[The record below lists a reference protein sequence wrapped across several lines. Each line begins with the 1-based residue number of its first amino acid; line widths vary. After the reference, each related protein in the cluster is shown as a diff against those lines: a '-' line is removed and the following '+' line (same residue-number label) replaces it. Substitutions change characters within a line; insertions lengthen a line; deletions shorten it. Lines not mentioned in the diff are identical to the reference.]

1 MNTIN
6 KNTQRKMRTRKL
18 MSNIDWV
25 LVILFVGFVLS
36 GWVNIYSAVLDQE
49 HINILDTSQKY
60 GKQLGLILSSGVL
73 VFIILMLDGK
83 FFEKYSGLI
92 YMVSM
97 VSLIGLFIF
106 GKEVAGATSWYGIG
120 SFSLQPSEFAK
131 FATALALA
139 NFLSSPNI
147 SLKKV
152 KTQIKAF
159 AIILLPAIIIIPQ
172 PDPGSALV
180 YAAYLFVLYRE
191 GLNGHYIFIGFLTAF
206 LFILSIIIDY
216 TYIIGIATILT
227 ITVSVIRKR
236 KKKSISI
243 ILSYFLLSTLFLT
256 SFDYVYDNILEDR
269 HRNRL
274 EIMLGIKHD
283 PSGVGY
289 NQHQSM
295 VAIGSGGWTGKGF
308 LEGTQTKGD
317 FVPEQSTDFIFCT
330 VGEEWGFAGSAL
342 FIILFSGFIARILFK
357 AEQQKLAFSRIYGYS
372 VAMIF
377 FFHFAINI
385 AMVTGIAPV
394 IGIPLPFYS
403 YGGSSLWGFTILL
416 FIFIKLDSENHSVL

>member
-1 MNTIN
+1 
-6 KNTQRKMRTRKL
+6 MRTRKL
-18 MSNIDWV
+18 ISSIDWV
-25 LVILFVGFVLS
+25 LVILFVIFVFS
-36 GWVNIYSAVLDQE
+36 GWLNIYSAVLNNE
-49 HINILDTSQKY
+49 HISIFDFSQKY
-60 GKQLGLILSSGVL
+60 GKQLALIATSGIL
-73 VFIILMLDGK
+73 VSIILLTDGK
-83 FFEKYSGLI
+83 FYERYSGLI
-92 YMVSM
+92 YIISM
-97 VSLIGLFIF
+97 ASLVGLFIF
-106 GKEVAGATSWYGIG
+106 GKKVAGATSWYGIG
-120 SFSLQPSEFAK
+120 SLSIQPSEFAK

-139 NFLSSPNI
+139 NFLSTPHMD
-147 SLKKV
+147 LKKISN
-152 KTQIKAF
+152 QIIAF
-159 AIILLPAIIIIPQ
+159 AIIFLPALIIIPQ
-172 PDPGSALV
+172 PDPGSAMV
-180 YAAYLFVLYRE
+180 YAAFFFVLYRE
-191 GLNGHYIFIGFLTAF
+191 GLDGNYIFIGFLAAF
-206 LFILSIIIDY
+206 LFIMSIVVDYKIIIGVA
-216 TYIIGIATILT
+216 TVIVII
-227 ITVSVIRKR
+227 VSIIRKR
-236 KKKSISI
+236 KKKSIKIALAYLVFS
-243 ILSYFLLSTLFLT
+243 SLFLT
-256 SFDYVYDNILEDR
+256 SFDYVYDHVLEDR

-295 VAIGSGGWTGKGF
+295 VAIGSGGWIGKGF

-330 VGEEWGFAGSAL
+330 VGEEWGFIGSSI
-342 FIILFSGFIARILFK
+342 FVILFSVFIGRILYK
-357 AEQQKLAFSRIYGYS
+357 AEKQKLVFSRVYGYS

>member
-1 MNTIN
+1 
-6 KNTQRKMRTRKL
+6 MRTRSII
-18 MSNIDWV
+18 SNIDWV
-25 LVILFVGFVLS
+25 LIILFVVFVLS

-49 HINILDTSQKY
+49 HINIFDASQKY
-60 GKQLGLILSSGVL
+60 GKQLGLIISSGVL
-73 VFIILMLDGK
+73 VLVVLLLDGK
-83 FFEKYSGLI
+83 FYEKYSGLI
-92 YMVSM
+92 YIISI
-97 VSLIGLFIF
+97 VSLVGLFVF
-106 GKEVAGATSWYGIG
+106 GKTVAGATSWYGIG

-147 SLKKV
+147 NLKKA
-152 KTQIKAF
+152 KTQIKSF
-159 AIILLPAIIIIPQ
+159 AIIFLPAIIIIPQ

-180 YAAYLFVLYRE
+180 YAAFLFVLYRE

-227 ITVSVIRKR
+227 ITMAIFRKR
-236 KKKSISI
+236 KKKPISVL
-243 ILSYFLLSTLFLT
+243 LSYFLFSTLFLT

-330 VGEEWGFAGSAL
+330 VGEEWGFTGSVL
-342 FIILFSGFIARILFK
+342 FIILFNGFIARILYK
-357 AEQQKLAFSRIYGYS
+357 AEQQKSAFSRIYGYS

>member
-1 MNTIN
+1 
-6 KNTQRKMRTRKL
+6 MRSKSIIASL
-18 MSNIDWV
+18 DWI
-25 LVILFVGFVLS
+25 LIILFVFFVFS
-36 GWVNIYSAVLDQE
+36 GWINIYSAVLDKE
-49 HINILDTSQKY
+49 HISIFDMSQKY
-60 GKQLGLILSSGVL
+60 GKQLGLILASGILIV
-73 VFIILMLDGK
+73 IILLLDGK
-83 FFEKYSGLI
+83 FYERYSGLI
-92 YMVSM
+92 YIISM
-97 VSLIGLFIF
+97 ASLLGLFIF
-106 GKEVAGATSWYGIG
+106 GKKVAGATSWYGIG

-139 NFLSSPNI
+139 NFLSTPNI
-147 SLKKV
+147 NLKKLS
-152 KTQIKAF
+152 TQIKAF
-159 AIILLPAIIIIPQ
+159 AIIFLPAIIIIPQ

-180 YAAYLFVLYRE
+180 YAAFLFVLYRE
-191 GLNGHYIFIGFLTAF
+191 GLNGHYIFIGFLVAF
-206 LFILSIIIDY
+206 LFILSIIIDFE
-216 TYIIGIATILT
+216 YIIGIATLLT
-227 ITVSVIRKR
+227 ILISIARKR
-236 KKKSISI
+236 KKKSITI
-243 ILSYFLLSTLFLT
+243 IVSYLVLSAIFLT
-256 SFDYVYDNILEDR
+256 SFDYVYNNILEDR

-330 VGEEWGFAGSAL
+330 VGEEWGFAGSIL
-342 FIILFSGFIARILFK
+342 FIILFSGFIARILYK
-357 AEQQKLAFSRIYGYS
+357 AEQQKLVFSRVYGYS

-377 FFHFAINI
+377 LFHFAINI

-394 IGIPLPFYS
+394 IGIPLPFFS

-416 FIFIKLDSENHSVL
+416 FIFIKLDSENHSIL

>member
-1 MNTIN
+1 
-6 KNTQRKMRTRKL
+6 MRTKSL
-18 MSNIDWV
+18 ISNIDWV
-25 LVILFVGFVLS
+25 LIILFVGFVLS
-36 GWVNIYSAVLDQE
+36 GWANIYSAVLDTE
-49 HINILDTSQKY
+49 HINMFDTSQKY
-60 GKQLGLILSSGVL
+60 GKQLILIISSVVL
-73 VFIILMLDGK
+73 IFVILMLDGK
-83 FFEKYSGLI
+83 FYERYSGLI
-92 YMVSM
+92 YMISM
-97 VSLIGLFIF
+97 ISLIGLYIF
-106 GKEVAGATSWYGIG
+106 GKKVAGATSWYGIG

-131 FATALALA
+131 FATALVLA
-139 NFLSSPNI
+139 NFLSTPNVN
-147 SLKKV
+147 LKKV

-159 AIILLPAIIIIPQ
+159 AIIFLPAIIIIPQ
-172 PDPGSALV
+172 PDPGSAMV

-206 LFILSIIIDY
+206 LFILSIIVDY
-216 TYIIGIATILT
+216 TIIIGIA
-227 ITVSVIRKR
+227 VVIVTAISIYRKR
-236 KKKSISI
+236 KNKSIRGLI
-243 ILSYFLLSTLFLT
+243 SYLIFSTLFLA

-295 VAIGSGGWTGKGF
+295 VAIGSSGWTGKGF

-330 VGEEWGFAGSAL
+330 VGEEWGFIGSAI
-342 FIILFSGFIARILFK
+342 FVILFSGFIARILFK
-357 AEQQKLAFSRIYGYS
+357 AEQQKLAFSRVYGYS

-416 FIFIKLDSENHSVL
+416 FIFIRLDSESRSVL

>member
-1 MNTIN
+1 
-6 KNTQRKMRTRKL
+6 MRTKSII
-18 MSNIDWV
+18 SNIDWV
-25 LVILFVGFVLS
+25 LILLFIIFVFS
-36 GWVNIYSAVLDQE
+36 GWVNIYSAVLNSE
-49 HINILDTSQKY
+49 HISIFDASQKY
-60 GKQLGLILSSGVL
+60 GKQLALIITSGIL
-73 VFIILMLDGK
+73 IFIILLTDGK
-83 FFEKYSGLI
+83 FYERYSGLI
-92 YMVSM
+92 YIISM
-97 VSLIGLFIF
+97 ASLVGLFIF
-106 GKEVAGATSWYGIG
+106 GKKVAGATSWYGIG

-139 NFLSSPNI
+139 NFLSTPNI
-147 SLKKV
+147 NLKKIE
-152 KTQIKAF
+152 TQITAF
-159 AIILLPAIIIIPQ
+159 AIIFLPALIIIPQ
-172 PDPGSALV
+172 PDPGSAMV
-180 YAAYLFVLYRE
+180 YAAFFFVLYRE
-191 GLNGHYIFIGFLTAF
+191 GLNGNYIFIGFLAAF
-206 LFILSIIIDY
+206 LFILSIIVDY
-216 TYIIGIATILT
+216 KIIIGIATVII
-227 ITVSVIRKR
+227 ITVAIFRKR
-236 KKKSISI
+236 KNKSIKLV
-243 ILSYFLLSTLFLT
+243 LSYLVFSSLFLA
-256 SFDYVYDNILEDR
+256 SFDYVYDNVLEDR

-295 VAIGSGGWTGKGF
+295 VAIGSGGWSGKGF

-330 VGEEWGFAGSAL
+330 VGEEWGFVGSAL
-342 FIILFSGFIARILFK
+342 FILLFSGFIARILYK
-357 AEQQKLAFSRIYGYS
+357 AEQQKLVFSRVYGYS

-416 FIFIKLDSENHSVL
+416 FIFIKLDSENRSVL

>member
-1 MNTIN
+1 
-6 KNTQRKMRTRKL
+6 MRTRSL
-18 MSNIDWV
+18 ISNIDWV
-25 LVILFVGFVLS
+25 LIILFVGFVLS
-36 GWVNIYSAVLDQE
+36 GWANIYSAVLDQE
-49 HINILDTSQKY
+49 HINIFDTSQKY
-60 GKQLGLILSSGVL
+60 GKQLILIISSLSLIFV
-73 VFIILMLDGK
+73 ILMLDGK
-83 FFEKYSGLI
+83 FYERYSGLI
-92 YMVSM
+92 YMISM

-106 GKEVAGATSWYGIG
+106 GKKVAGATSWYGIG

-131 FATALALA
+131 FATALVLA
-139 NFLSSPNI
+139 NFLSTPNVN
-147 SLKKV
+147 LKKI
-152 KTQIKAF
+152 KTQIKAL
-159 AIILLPAIIIIPQ
+159 AIIFLPAIIIIPQ
-172 PDPGSALV
+172 PDPGSAMV
-180 YAAYLFVLYRE
+180 YGAYLFVLYRE

-206 LFILSIIIDY
+206 LFILSIIVDY
-216 TYIIGIATILT
+216 TYIIGVASVLIITIAIF
-227 ITVSVIRKR
+227 RKR
-236 KKKSISI
+236 KNKPISI
-243 ILSYFLLSTLFLT
+243 LVSYLLFSTLLLT

-330 VGEEWGFAGSAL
+330 VGEEWGFTGSVL
-342 FIILFSGFIARILFK
+342 FVILFGGFIARILFK
-357 AEQQKLAFSRIYGYS
+357 AEQQKLVFSRVYGYS

>member
-1 MNTIN
+1 
-6 KNTQRKMRTRKL
+6 MRTKSVI
-18 MSNIDWV
+18 SNIDWV
-25 LVILFVGFVLS
+25 LILLFIIFVFS
-36 GWVNIYSAVLDQE
+36 GWVNIYSAVLNSE
-49 HINILDTSQKY
+49 HISIFDASQKY
-60 GKQLGLILSSGVL
+60 GKQLALIATSGVL
-73 VFIILMLDGK
+73 IFIILLTDGK
-83 FFEKYSGLI
+83 FYERYSGLI
-92 YMVSM
+92 YIISM
-97 VSLIGLFIF
+97 ASLIGLFIF
-106 GKEVAGATSWYGIG
+106 GKKVAGATSWYGLG

-139 NFLSSPNI
+139 NFLSTPNTN
-147 SLKKV
+147 LKKI
-152 KTQIKAF
+152 KTQITAF
-159 AIILLPAIIIIPQ
+159 AIIFLPALIIIPQ
-172 PDPGSALV
+172 PDPGSAMV
-180 YAAYLFVLYRE
+180 YAAFFFVLYRE
-191 GLNGHYIFIGFLTAF
+191 GLNGNYIFIGFLAAF
-206 LFILSIIIDY
+206 LFILSIIVDY
-216 TYIIGIATILT
+216 KIIIGAATVIIIVIAIF
-227 ITVSVIRKR
+227 RKR
-236 KKKSISI
+236 KNKSIKLV
-243 ILSYFLLSTLFLT
+243 LSYLVFSSLFLA
-256 SFDYVYDNILEDR
+256 SFDYVYNNVLEDR

-295 VAIGSGGWTGKGF
+295 VAIGSGGWSGKGF

-330 VGEEWGFAGSAL
+330 VGEEWGFVGSAL
-342 FIILFSGFIARILFK
+342 FILLFSGFIARILYK
-357 AEQQKLAFSRIYGYS
+357 AEQQKLVFSRVYGYS

-416 FIFIKLDSENHSVL
+416 FIFIKLDSENKSVL

>member
-1 MNTIN
+1 
-6 KNTQRKMRTRKL
+6 MRSKSIIASL
-18 MSNIDWV
+18 DWI
-25 LVILFVGFVLS
+25 LIILFVFFVFS
-36 GWVNIYSAVLDQE
+36 GWINIYSAVLDKE
-49 HINILDTSQKY
+49 HISIFDMSQKY
-60 GKQLGLILSSGVL
+60 GKQLGLILASGILIV
-73 VFIILMLDGK
+73 IILLLDGK
-83 FFEKYSGLI
+83 FYERYSGLI
-92 YMVSM
+92 YIISM
-97 VSLIGLFIF
+97 ASLIGLFIF
-106 GKEVAGATSWYGIG
+106 GKKVGGAISWYGIG

-139 NFLSSPNI
+139 NFLSTPNI
-147 SLKKV
+147 NLKKLS
-152 KTQIKAF
+152 TQIKAF
-159 AIILLPAIIIIPQ
+159 AIIFLPAIIIIPQ

-180 YAAYLFVLYRE
+180 YAAFLFVLYRE
-191 GLNGHYIFIGFLTAF
+191 GLNGHYIFIGFMVAF
-206 LFILSIIIDY
+206 LFILSIIIDFE
-216 TYIIGIATILT
+216 YIIGIATLLT
-227 ITVSVIRKR
+227 ILISIARKR
-236 KKKSISI
+236 KKKSITI
-243 ILSYFLLSTLFLT
+243 IVSYLVLSAIFLT
-256 SFDYVYDNILEDR
+256 SFDYVYNNILEDR

-330 VGEEWGFAGSAL
+330 VGEEWGFTGSIL
-342 FIILFSGFIARILFK
+342 FVILFSGFIARILYK
-357 AEQQKLAFSRIYGYS
+357 AEQQKLVFSRVYGYS

-377 FFHFAINI
+377 LFHFSINI

-394 IGIPLPFYS
+394 IGIPLPFFS

-416 FIFIKLDSENHSVL
+416 FIFIKLDSENHSIL

>member
-1 MNTIN
+1 
-6 KNTQRKMRTRKL
+6 MRTRSL
-18 MSNIDWV
+18 ISNIDWV
-25 LVILFVGFVLS
+25 LIILFVGFVIS
-36 GWVNIYSAVLDQE
+36 GWANIYSAVLDQE
-49 HINILDTSQKY
+49 HINMFDTSQKY
-60 GKQLGLILSSGVL
+60 GKQLILIISSVVL
-73 VFIILMLDGK
+73 IFVILMLDGK
-83 FFEKYSGLI
+83 FYERYSGLI
-92 YMVSM
+92 YMISM
-97 VSLIGLFIF
+97 ISLVGLFIF
-106 GKEVAGATSWYGIG
+106 GKKVAGATSWYGIG

-131 FATALALA
+131 FATALVLA
-139 NFLSSPNI
+139 NFLSTPNVN
-147 SLKKV
+147 LKKI

-159 AIILLPAIIIIPQ
+159 AIIFLPAIIIIPQ
-172 PDPGSALV
+172 PDPGSAMV

-206 LFILSIIIDY
+206 LFILSIIVDY
-216 TYIIGIATILT
+216 TIIIGIA
-227 ITVSVIRKR
+227 VVISTAISIYRKR
-236 KKKSISI
+236 KSKSIRI
-243 ILSYFLLSTLFLT
+243 LLSYLVFSVLFLT

-308 LEGTQTKGD
+308 LKGTQTKGD

-330 VGEEWGFAGSAL
+330 VGEEWGFAGSVI
-342 FIILFSGFIARILFK
+342 FVILFSGFIARILFK
-357 AEQQKLAFSRIYGYS
+357 AEQQKLVFSRVYGYS

>member
-1 MNTIN
+1 
-6 KNTQRKMRTRKL
+6 MRTRSL
-18 MSNIDWV
+18 ISNIDWV
-25 LVILFVGFVLS
+25 LIILFVVFVLS

-49 HINILDTSQKY
+49 HISIFDGSQKY
-60 GKQLGLILSSGVL
+60 GKQLGLIISSGILVL
-73 VFIILMLDGK
+73 IVLLLDGK
-83 FFEKYSGLI
+83 FYERYSGLI
-92 YMVSM
+92 YIISM
-97 VSLIGLFIF
+97 ASLVGLFIF
-106 GKEVAGATSWYGIG
+106 GKTVAGATSWYGIG

-139 NFLSSPNI
+139 NFLSSPNTN
-147 SLKKV
+147 LKKIE
-152 KTQIKAF
+152 TQIKAF
-159 AIILLPAIIIIPQ
+159 AIIFLPAIIIVPQ

-180 YAAYLFVLYRE
+180 YAAFLFVLYRE

-216 TYIIGIATILT
+216 TYIIGIAITLTTI
-227 ITVSVIRKR
+227 VAVIRKR
-236 KKKSISI
+236 NKKSIR
-243 ILSYFLLSTLFLT
+243 ILVSYLVFSTLFLT
-256 SFDYVYDNILEDR
+256 SFDQVYDNILEDR

-330 VGEEWGFAGSAL
+330 VGEEWGFTGSVL
-342 FIILFSGFIARILFK
+342 FVILFSGFIARILYK
-357 AEQQKLAFSRIYGYS
+357 AEQQKSVFSRVYGYS

-377 FFHFAINI
+377 FFHFVINI

>member
-1 MNTIN
+1 
-6 KNTQRKMRTRKL
+6 MRTRNI
-18 MSNIDWV
+18 MSNIDWI
-25 LVILFVGFVLS
+25 LVILFIGFVLT

-60 GKQLGLILSSGVL
+60 GKQLSLILTSGLL

-92 YMVSM
+92 YIISM
-97 VSLIGLFIF
+97 LSLLGLFIF
-106 GKEVAGATSWYGIG
+106 GKQVAGATSWYGIG

-139 NFLSSPNI
+139 NFLSSPNLN
-147 SLKKV
+147 LKDV
-152 KTQIKAF
+152 KTQIKSF
-159 AIILLPAIIIIPQ
+159 AIIFLPALIIIPQ

-180 YAAYLFVLYRE
+180 YAAFLFVLYRE
-191 GLNGHYIFIGFLTAF
+191 GLSGHYIFIGFLTAF

-216 TYIIGIATILT
+216 TYIIGFTLVLT
-227 ITVSVIRKR
+227 IVVSVIRKR

-243 ILSYFLLSTLFLT
+243 ILSYFLLSTLFLA

-330 VGEEWGFAGSAL
+330 VGEEWGFVGSTL

-357 AEQQKLAFSRIYGYS
+357 AEQQKLLFSRIYGYS

>member
-1 MNTIN
+1 
-6 KNTQRKMRTRKL
+6 MRTRSL
-18 MSNIDWV
+18 ITNIDWV
-25 LVILFVGFVLS
+25 LIILFIIFVLS
-36 GWVNIYSAVLDQE
+36 GWVNIYSAVLNHE
-49 HINILDTSQKY
+49 HDSIFDASQKY
-60 GKQLGLILSSGVL
+60 GKQLGLIITSGVL
-73 VFIILMLDGK
+73 VLVILLIDGK
-83 FFEKYSGLI
+83 FYERYSGLI
-92 YMVSM
+92 YMISM
-97 VSLIGLFIF
+97 ASLVGLFVF
-106 GKEVAGATSWYGIG
+106 GKTVAGATSWYGLG

-139 NFLSSPNI
+139 NFLSTPHMN
-147 SLKKV
+147 LKKIGN
-152 KTQIKAF
+152 QITAF
-159 AIILLPAIIIIPQ
+159 AIIFLPAIIIIPQ
-172 PDPGSALV
+172 PDPGSAMV
-180 YAAYLFVLYRE
+180 YAAFFFVLYRE
-191 GLNGHYIFIGFLTAF
+191 GLNGNYIFIGFLAAF
-206 LFILSIIIDY
+206 LFILSIIVDY
-216 TYIIGIATILT
+216 KIIIGVASAIV
-227 ITVSVIRKR
+227 ITLAVIRKR
-236 KKKSISI
+236 KNKSIKVV
-243 ILSYFLLSTLFLT
+243 LSYLVFSSLFLA
-256 SFDYVYDNILEDR
+256 SFDYVYDNVLEDR

-295 VAIGSGGWTGKGF
+295 VAIGSGGWSGKGF

-330 VGEEWGFAGSAL
+330 VGEEWGFTGSVI
-342 FIILFSGFIARILFK
+342 FILLFSGFIGRILYK
-357 AEQQKLAFSRIYGYS
+357 AEQQKLVFSRVYGYS

>member
-1 MNTIN
+1 
-6 KNTQRKMRTRKL
+6 MRTKSVL
-18 MSNIDWV
+18 TSIDWV
-25 LVILFVGFVLS
+25 LILLFVIFVLT
-36 GWVNIYSAVLDQE
+36 GWANIYSAVLNQE
-49 HINILDTSQKY
+49 HISILDASQKY
-60 GKQLGLILSSGVL
+60 GKQLGLILTSGVL
-73 VFIILMLDGK
+73 ILVVLLLDGK
-83 FFEKYSGLI
+83 FYERYSGLI
-92 YMVSM
+92 YLISM
-97 VSLIGLFIF
+97 LSLTGLFVF
-106 GKEVAGATSWYGIG
+106 GKTVAGATSWYGIG

-139 NFLSSPNI
+139 NYLSTPNI
-147 SLKKV
+147 NLKKI
-152 KTQIKAF
+152 KTQIISF
-159 AIILLPAIIIIPQ
+159 AIILIPAIIIVPQ

-180 YAAYLFVLYRE
+180 YASFLFVLYRE

-206 LFILSIIIDY
+206 LFILSIIVDY
-216 TYIIGIATILT
+216 RIIIAIATVLIV
-227 ITVSVIRKR
+227 IAAIIRK
-236 KKKSISI
+236 KNKKSIT
-243 ILSYFLLSTLFLT
+243 ILISYLVYSSLFLT
-256 SFDYVYDNILEDR
+256 SFDYVYDNVLEDR

-274 EIMLGIKHD
+274 EILLGIKHD

-295 VAIGSGGWTGKGF
+295 VAIGSGGWSGKGF
-308 LEGTQTKGD
+308 LQGTQTKGD

-330 VGEEWGFAGSAL
+330 VGEEWGFAGSTM
-342 FIILFSGFIARILFK
+342 FIILFSGFITRLLFK
-357 AEQQKLAFSRIYGYS
+357 AEQQKLTFSRVYGYS

-416 FIFIKLDSENHSVL
+416 FIFIKLDSENHSIL

>member
-1 MNTIN
+1 MRKN
-6 KNTQRKMRTRKL
+6 KIITNV
-18 MSNIDWV
+18 DWI
-25 LVILFVGFVLS
+25 LVSLYVIFVLT
-36 GWVNIYSAVLDQE
+36 GWANIYSAVLNHE
-49 HINILDTSQKY
+49 HMSIFDASQKY
-60 GKQLGLILSSGVL
+60 GKQLVLILTSAVL
-73 VFIILMLDGK
+73 IFNILMTDGK
-83 FFEKYSGLI
+83 FYERYSGLI
-92 YMVSM
+92 YIISM
-97 VSLIGLFIF
+97 LSLLGLFVF
-106 GKEVAGATSWYGIG
+106 GKKIAGATSWYALG
-120 SFSLQPSEFAK
+120 SFSIQPSEFAK

-139 NFLSSPNI
+139 NFLSSPQIDLSKI
-147 SLKKV
+147 S
-152 KTQIKAF
+152 TQIKAF
-159 AIILLPAIIIIPQ
+159 AIIFLPAIIIIPQ

-180 YAAYLFVLYRE
+180 YAAFFFVLYRE
-191 GLNGHYIFIGFLTAF
+191 GLNGHYIFIGFLAAF
-206 LFILSIIIDY
+206 LFILSIVVDFKI
-216 TYIIGIATILT
+216 IIGVASLITLT
-227 ITVSVIRKR
+227 IAIIRRR
-236 KKKSISI
+236 KKKSIKVV
-243 ILSYFLLSTLFLT
+243 LSYLVFSALFLT
-256 SFDYVYDNILEDR
+256 SFDYIYDNVLEDR

-330 VGEEWGFAGSAL
+330 VGEEWGFIGSVMFVLLFSL
-342 FIILFSGFIARILFK
+342 FIGRILYK
-357 AEQQKLAFSRIYGYS
+357 AEKQKLTFSRVYGYS

-377 FFHFAINI
+377 LFHFAINI

-416 FIFIKLDSENHSVL
+416 FIFIKLDSENHAIL

>member
-1 MNTIN
+1 
-6 KNTQRKMRTRKL
+6 MRTRSL
-18 MSNIDWV
+18 ITNIDWV
-25 LVILFVGFVLS
+25 LIILFIIFVLS
-36 GWVNIYSAVLDQE
+36 GWVNIYSAVLNHE
-49 HINILDTSQKY
+49 HDSIFDASQKY
-60 GKQLGLILSSGVL
+60 GKQLGLIITSGVL
-73 VFIILMLDGK
+73 VLVILLIDGK
-83 FFEKYSGLI
+83 FYERYSGLI
-92 YMVSM
+92 YIISM
-97 VSLIGLFIF
+97 ASLVGLFVF
-106 GKEVAGATSWYGIG
+106 GKTVAGATSWYGLG

-139 NFLSSPNI
+139 NFLSTPHMN
-147 SLKKV
+147 LKKIGN
-152 KTQIKAF
+152 QITAF
-159 AIILLPAIIIIPQ
+159 AIIFLPAIIIIPQ
-172 PDPGSALV
+172 PDPGSAMV
-180 YAAYLFVLYRE
+180 YAAFFFVLYRE
-191 GLNGHYIFIGFLTAF
+191 GLNGNYIFIGFLAAF
-206 LFILSIIIDY
+206 LFILSIIVDY
-216 TYIIGIATILT
+216 KIIIGVASAIV
-227 ITVSVIRKR
+227 ITLAVIRKR
-236 KKKSISI
+236 KNKSIKVV
-243 ILSYFLLSTLFLT
+243 LSYLVFSSLFLA
-256 SFDYVYDNILEDR
+256 SFDYVYDNVLEDR

-295 VAIGSGGWTGKGF
+295 VAIGSGGWSGKGF

-330 VGEEWGFAGSAL
+330 VGEEWGFTGSVI
-342 FIILFSGFIARILFK
+342 FILLFSGFIGRILYK
-357 AEQQKLAFSRIYGYS
+357 AEQQKLVFSRVYGYS